1 MEDNA
6 NNSAR
11 TNGTR
16 RLLAAATVV
25 VLAALSTVPAAAAGQ
40 SAPGRQASVR
50 HTSVPAAAQRHDAR
64 GELVALTPVAR
75 DCAADLAKHGVG
87 APVID
92 QGATSHNE
100 TYLRSGPQIVRW
112 FDAAARR

>member
-1 MEDNA
+1 MEDNV
-6 NNSAR
+6 NNSVR
-11 TNGTR
+11 TNGAR
-16 RLLAAATVV
+16 RLLAATVV
-25 VLAALSTVPAAAAGQ
+25 VLAAPSTVPAAAAGQ
-40 SAPGRQASVR
+40 SAPGRQASAR
-50 HTSVPAAAQRHDAR
+50 HT
-64 GELVALTPVAR
+64 
-75 DCAADLAKHGVG
+75 KHGVE